1 MKKDKKNLLL
11 KVSNEWHPMKNKG
24 LQPDQ
29 FSSGSGKKVWW
40 QCNKGHEW
48 EAQIR
53 SRYMGINCPLCNG
66 RLPSSKRNLKVLYP
80 QLAKEWFLPK
90 NISLTP
96 TDVTPGSAK
105 KVWWQCDKN
114 HQWEATI
121 ASRAKGSNCPECV
134 GKKVGKDNNLLFKF
148 PKIAKEWHS
157 TKNRSL
163 TPKDIT
169 SGSNKRV
176 WWKCIKGHEWE
187 ARIASRAINK
197 TNCPE
202 CLGRKAGKDNNLQFI
217 YPKVAKEWHPTK
229 NKTLTPKDITA
240 RSSKKVWWICKNG
253 HEWLSVIRFRT
264 QRGTGCPVCSGH
276 KAGKNNNLAVQFPQ
290 IAKEWHPTKNGD
302 LTPKDVTYGSGKQV
316 WWKCSKGHNW
326 QTTAVSRSKGKSCPY
341 CGRQKRI

>member
-1 MKKDKKNLLL
+1 M
-11 KVSNEWHPMKNKG
+11 
-24 LQPDQ
+24 
-29 FSSGSGKKVWW
+29 
-40 QCNKGHEW
+40 
-48 EAQIR
+48 
-53 SRYMGINCPLCNG
+53 
-66 RLPSSKRNLKVLYP
+66 
-80 QLAKEWFLPK
+80 
-90 NISLTP
+90 
-96 TDVTPGSAK
+96 
-105 KVWWQCDKN
+105 
-114 HQWEATI
+114 
-121 ASRAKGSNCPECV
+121 
-134 GKKVGKDNNLLFKF
+134 
-148 PKIAKEWHS
+148 
-157 TKNRSL
+157 